1 MFPSSQMPLRFVRGR
16 LQSLLGDNIW
26 WLSLFTG
33 LTWAPVSLLTKK
45 KNMSWMSHCFRWPLT
60 SSALFVLAPAETSC
74 GRGADAATGPRCQP
88 DSDDAGH
95 HGPGSVL
102 LQRQTDD
109 GEGPGPARALKGRF
123 TALIET
129 KEEPAGRGSDVA
141 TRLRHRRCL
150 PGLNLSHLTVI
161 FWDPFHHGRRFRG
174 WNKSFLYFPVV
185 QTLTGRVFRGQ
196 LAQGFWVGLVSWTGL
211 GGQKPG
217 LTISRYKSTC

>member
-1 MFPSSQMPLRFVRGR
+1 MRFLILGPLEHCVPIFSDASLVWSHGQRFVRGK
-16 LQSLLGDNIW
+16 LQSLPGDNIW

-45 KNMSWMSHCFRWPLT
+45 NMSWMSHCFCWPLT
-60 SSALFVLAPAETSC
+60 FSALFVLASAETSRR
-74 GRGADAATGPRCQP
+74 RGANAATGPRCQP
-88 DSDDAGH
+88 DRYDAGH

-129 KEEPAGRGSDVA
+129 KEEPARRGSDVA

-161 FWDPFHHGRRFRG
+161 VAARHWISGNPFHHGQRFRG
-174 WNKSFLYFPVV
+174 WIKSFLYFSVV
-185 QTLTGRVFRGQ
+185 QTLMGRVFGDNSLRGF
-196 LAQGFWVGLVSWTGL
+196 G
-211 GGQKPG
+211 
-217 LTISRYKSTC
+217 